1 MSPEKLPKTLLVYSY
16 FWQVRGLVRRHV
28 TLFMLLQLRN
38 KRADS
43 DHAHIHKCIIP
54 SLEYSFILNSFT
66 FSYIFLVYFF
76 LLLLGLYSHFL
87 IPKSIEMGR
96 ETFASLPRMPPV
108 FYLQLHQDCGGE
120 GI

>member
-76 LLLLGLYSHFL
+76 LLLLGHYSHIL
-87 IPKSIEMGR
+87 IPKSIEMGC
-96 ETFASLPRMPPV
+96 ESPSDICISPEDASSVLFAIASGLRR
-108 FYLQLHQDCGGE
+108 
-120 GI
+120 